1 MHGVNTVAPQPS
13 DNVVGCRLPIPRP
26 LSERAGRRGCQL
38 GTDPGRS
45 DTAAQRAVRKEPFVA
60 DPIRVSGPISGTEKT
75 LTFETGKLAPQSQ
88 GAVVA
93 TIGGTRVLTTAN
105 AANDVRPG
113 IDFFPLT
120 VDVEERS
127 YAAGK
132 IPGSFFRREG
142 RPSED
147 AILTCRLTDRP
158 LRPSFPD
165 GFRNETQI
173 VTTVLGAD
181 QHNPHDVLSIN
192 AASAALMISGIP
204 FDGPIGAVRMAYSVD
219 GEWIPHPTYEEG
231 EAGTFELV
239 IAGRQLDNGDVA
251 VMMVEAGG
259 TEKSFY
265 YYDDGAPR
273 VDEAVL
279 ADGLEACKVW
289 IKESIALQRQLVAS
303 VIATKGAITP
313 LSFSPVIDYTPEV
326 FSAVEALVSDD
337 IAKAVTIAGKAERNA
352 ATSAASTKA
361 VTALTAEG
369 GEFEGQEKYVKE
381 AVRSLTKKLVRRRIV
396 DEGLRIDGRGTTDL
410 RPVSAE
416 VGVLP
421 TAHGSGLFQRGETQV
436 LNVLTMAM
444 PRMNQMIDSLSPND
458 SKRYL
463 HHYNMPPWANG
474 ETGRVGSPKRRE
486 IGHGALAARAV
497 LPVVPSQED
506 FAYTLRLVS
515 EVMSS
520 NGSTSMAS
528 VCSSSLS
535 LMDAGVPTRGAVAG
549 IAMGLIKDGET
560 YTTLTDILG
569 AEDAFGDMDFKVAGT
584 ADAITALQL
593 DTKID
598 GIPADVLKAALD
610 QAKVARLQILEVMN
624 ATISKSRDEVAETA
638 PKISTIFIPMD
649 KIGEVI
655 GPKGK
660 VINTIQQETG
670 ADISVDDDGAQ
681 GIVTI
686 GAVEAWRMEEAKA
699 AILAIVDPPKAE
711 IGKTYLG
718 RVVNI
723 TKFGAFVNI
732 LPGRDGLVHISKLGR
747 GKRIN
752 AVEDVLGLGDEIEV
766 TVEEIDDRGKVSL
779 VPAGDLPESAP
790 GGGDGAASAPSAGSA
805 PRASDH
811 ETVSFEETFDA
822 QLASEFGDLG
832 PASERPREDD
842 DRGDRGRGGDRSRSG
857 SRDRGS
863 RDRAGGRRHR

>member
-1 MHGVNTVAPQPS
+1 
-13 DNVVGCRLPIPRP
+13 
-26 LSERAGRRGCQL
+26 
-38 GTDPGRS
+38 
-45 DTAAQRAVRKEPFVA
+45 VA
-60 DPIRVSGPISGTEKT
+60 DPITVSGPVSGTEKT
-75 LTFETGKLAPQSQ
+75 LTFETGKFAPQSM

-93 TIGGTRVLTTAN
+93 SIGGTKVLTTAN
-105 AANDVRPG
+105 AAKSVREG
-113 IDFFPLT
+113 MDFFPLT
-120 VDVEERS
+120 VDVEERA

-142 RPSED
+142 RPTED

-204 FDGPIGAVRMAYSVD
+204 FDGPIGAVRMAYSQD
-219 GEWIPHPTYEEG
+219 GSWIPHPTYEEG
-231 EAGTFELV
+231 DDGTFELV
-239 IAGRQLDNGDVA
+239 VAGRELDNGDVA

-259 TEKSFY
+259 SENAFY
-265 YYDDGAPR
+265 YYDDGAKK
-273 VDEAVL
+273 VTEEVL

-303 VIATKGAITP
+303 VIATNGPIEQMTWTP
-313 LSFSPVIDYTPEV
+313 VLDYTPEI
-326 FSAVEALVSDD
+326 FAAVERVGTDKLAPVIR
-337 IAKAVTIAGKAERNA
+337 IADKSERNNATDA
-352 ATSAASTKA
+352 AAGEIVAELCGTKD
-361 VTALTAEG
+361 EP
-369 GEFEGQEKYVKE
+369 GEFAGSEKMVKE
-381 AVRSLTKKLVRRRIV
+381 AVRSLTKKLMRARVVEEGVRM
-396 DEGLRIDGRGTTDL
+396 DGRGVADL
-410 RPVSAE
+410 RPISAE

-436 LNVLTMAM
+436 MDVLTMAM
-444 PRMNQMIDSLSPND
+444 PRMNQMIDSLSPHD
-458 SKRYL
+458 TKRFL

-497 LPVVPSQED
+497 LPVIPNQED

-528 VCSSSLS
+528 VCASSLS
-535 LMDAGVPTRGAVAG
+535 LMDAGVPTRGHVSG
-549 IAMGLIKDGET
+549 IAMGLIHEDGQ
-560 YTTLTDILG
+560 YITLTDILG
-569 AEDAFGDMDFKVAGT
+569 SEDAFGDMDFKVAGT
-584 ADAITALQL
+584 EDAITALQL

-598 GIPADVLKAALD
+598 GIPADVLTAALA
-610 QAKVARLQILEVMN
+610 QARTARLEILEVMN
-624 ATISKSRDEVAETA
+624 ACIPQSRDEVAETA
-638 PKISTIFIPMD
+638 PKITTIHIPLD
-649 KIGEVI
+649 KVGEVI

-670 ADISVDDDGAQ
+670 ADIGVDDDGAR

-711 IGKTYLG
+711 LGAVYTG

-732 LPGRDGLVHISKLGR
+732 LPGRDGLVHISKLGG

-752 AVEDVLGLGDEIEV
+752 AVEDVLELGQEIEV
-766 TVEEIDDRGKVSL
+766 RVEEIDDKGKVSL
-779 VPAGDLPESAP
+779 TPVGDGPEPQAAATDSGDRAPRRERSERSDAPAGGNGEVV
-790 GGGDGAASAPSAGSA
+790 
-805 PRASDH
+805 
-811 ETVSFEETFDA
+811 EVSFEDAFDA
-822 QLASEFGDLG
+822 QLADELGDLG
-832 PASERPREDD
+832 PKVEKS
-842 DRGDRGRGGDRSRSG
+842 GTGGRS
-857 SRDRGS
+857 
-863 RDRAGGRRHR
+863 GGRRRHR